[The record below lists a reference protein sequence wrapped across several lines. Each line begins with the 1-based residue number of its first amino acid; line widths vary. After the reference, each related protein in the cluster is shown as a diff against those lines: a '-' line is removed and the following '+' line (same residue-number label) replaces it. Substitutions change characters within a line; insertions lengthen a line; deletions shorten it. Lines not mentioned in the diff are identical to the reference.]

1 MCPAA
6 VDETTGMPL
15 PTRKSVRQMRWFARS
30 FRARMAA
37 TSAQIGVTYTLSDR
51 LLAETFLAW
60 HRAFDSQKPA
70 SRMVRRSYV
79 GFAAGM
85 MFHELLRKK
94 PVTITETVTAQ
105 NPAQTAPQQHPEEY
119 LYASYCHTIRQA
131 ILGQDFWLDPRKS
144 DRLDDPDLWR
154 GFSDDIAKD
163 RTAAIH
169 FLEQIAN
176 EPVPAQLPMTSDP
189 AGGFGNRLWKLA
201 ERHNQPAQT
210 SGDFGLRLVSDN
222 APIPLPAATRLVLIA
237 FEGVAAQTDQID
249 TEELG
254 NLLNEYNAKLTP
266 EQTRDR
272 FFGQPI
278 SAAMTYV
285 AERTGQLCPG
295 GFATKLDQRLIA
307 RDARELKLTSGLH
320 ALLRRLS
327 DGGIDVGIISHGRPK
342 RVEVAQNLP
351 ALAALKS
358 IRPIHFL
365 TPENRLA
372 TVANTYGHGPR
383 STLLLDASSTGIGMA
398 QSAFMPAFGFASK
411 ARIGDRNALRF
422 AGAQLV
428 LSDLDSLICAN

>member
-1 MCPAA
+1 MCSAA

-15 PTRKSVRQMRWFARS
+15 PTRKSVRQMRWFERS

-37 TSAQIGVTYTLSDR
+37 VSEQTGIEYALSDR
-51 LLAETFLAW
+51 LLADTFLSW

-94 PVTITETVTAQ
+94 PVTATQQPRTQ
-105 NPAQTAPQQHPEEY
+105 SPARQHPEAY
-119 LYASYCHTIRQA
+119 LYANYCHTIRQA
-131 ILGQDFWLDPRKS
+131 ILGQDFWLDTRKS
-144 DRLDDPDLWR
+144 DRLDDPDLWQ
-154 GFSDDIAKD
+154 GYSDDIAKD

-169 FLEQIAN
+169 FLELIAN
-176 EPVPAQLPMTSDP
+176 EALPAQLPMSSDP

-201 ERHNQPAQT
+201 ERHNQPEQT
-210 SGDFGLRLVSDN
+210 SGDFGLRLVADN
-222 APIPLPAATRLVLIA
+222 APLPLPAATRLVLFA
-237 FEGVAAQTDQID
+237 FEGVVVQSAQIA
-249 TEELG
+249 TEELCH
-254 NLLNEYNAKLTP
+254 LLNEYNAKLTP
-266 EQTRDR
+266 EQTRER

-307 RDARELKLTSGLH
+307 RDARDLNLTQGLP
-320 ALLRRLS
+320 ALFQRLS

-342 RVEVAQNLP
+342 RVEAALKLP

-358 IRPIHFL
+358 IGPVHFL
-365 TPENRLA
+365 TPENRLT
-372 TVANTYGHGPR
+372 TVAHTYGHGPR
-383 STLLLDASSTGIGMA
+383 NALLVDASSTGIGMA
-398 QSAFMPAFGFASK
+398 QSAFMPAFGFAPK

-428 LSDLDSLICAN
+428 LSDLDSLVCAD